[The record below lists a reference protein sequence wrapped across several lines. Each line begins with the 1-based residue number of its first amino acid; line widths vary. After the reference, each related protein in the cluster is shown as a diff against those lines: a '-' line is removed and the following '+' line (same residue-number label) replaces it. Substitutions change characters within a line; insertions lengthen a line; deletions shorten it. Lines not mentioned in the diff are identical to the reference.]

1 MFRIICSLVVAI
13 ALVAC
18 GGAQKTEIGGGRE
31 AADSEPGV
39 AGEDSESAPGK
50 NRFQI
55 RDSND
60 AKDARGVEPT
70 KIKPTET
77 EAAIKFFVVDKNK
90 DEAPIEG
97 IVISLAAPDGKKFY
111 TEETDAKGYA
121 EVLVPVGQKYDI
133 VYLSLGRR
141 DINASVKVDDVPNLT
156 LRLTLRYKRYVP
168 PPRPKSA
175 STAAAREKSAQQA
188 PEAPRFVL
196 KGITFDT
203 GKTTVKPESFER
215 LDSVVEY
222 MTHKKSA
229 RIEISGH
236 TDNVGN
242 AQENKTLSED
252 RANACRD
259 YLISKGIDDRRID
272 AVGYGD
278 ERPIAS
284 NNTREGREQ
293 NRRIEATELP

>member
-1 MFRIICSLVVAI
+1 MRSFLLVCCL

-31 AADSEPGV
+31 AVASEPGV

-50 NRFQI
+50 NEFQI
-55 RDSND
+55 RDSKD
-60 AKDARGVEPT
+60 AKHARGVEPA

-90 DEAPIEG
+90 DQAPVEG
-97 IVISLAAPDGKKFY
+97 IVISLTAPDGEKFY

-121 EVLVPVGQKYDI
+121 EVLVPAGQKYDI

-141 DINASVKVDDVPNLT
+141 DVNASVKVDDVPNLT
-156 LRLTLRYKRYVP
+156 LRLTLRYKRYDP
-168 PPRPKSA
+168 PPRPKVSA
-175 STAAAREKSAQQA
+175 GRGKSARRA

-196 KGITFDT
+196 NGITFDT
-203 GKTTVKPESFER
+203 GKATIKSESFER

-242 AQENKTLSED
+242 PQKNKALSKK

-259 YLISKGIDDRRID
+259 YLISKGIDGGRID

-284 NNTREGREQ
+284 NNSREGREQ

>member
-1 MFRIICSLVVAI
+1 MFRIICSLLVAL

-60 AKDARGVEPT
+60 AKDAHGVEPS

-97 IVISLAAPDGKKFY
+97 IVISLTAPDGKKFY

-121 EVLVPVGQKYDI
+121 EVLVPAGQKYDI

-156 LRLTLRYKRYVP
+156 LRLTLRYKRNVP
-168 PPRPKSA
+168 PPRRKA
-175 STAAAREKSAQQA
+175 AQQA

-203 GKTTVKPESFER
+203 GKATIKPESFER

-242 AQENKTLSED
+242 PQENKTLSED

-259 YLISKGIDDRRID
+259 YLISKGIDGRRID

-284 NNTREGREQ
+284 NNTREGREL

>member
-39 AGEDSESAPGK
+39 AGEDSEDSESAPGK

-60 AKDARGVEPT
+60 AKDARGVEPS

-77 EAAIKFFVVDKNK
+77 EAAIKFFVVDRNR

-97 IVISLAAPDGKKFY
+97 IVISLAAPDGRKFY

-168 PPRPKSA
+168 PPRP
-175 STAAAREKSAQQA
+175 
-188 PEAPRFVL
+188 EAPGFVL

-203 GKTTVKPESFER
+203 GRATVKPESFER
-215 LDSVVEY
+215 LDGVVEY
-222 MTHKKSA
+222 MTHKRSA

-242 AQENKTLSED
+242 AQQNKTLSED